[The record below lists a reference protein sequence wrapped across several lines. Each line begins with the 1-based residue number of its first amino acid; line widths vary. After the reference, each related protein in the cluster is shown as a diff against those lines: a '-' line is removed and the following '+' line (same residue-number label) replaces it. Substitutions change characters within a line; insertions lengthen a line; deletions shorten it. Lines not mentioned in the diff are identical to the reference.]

1 MRSTP
6 LRPSLL
12 LVVVAIAS
20 LLSTACG
27 ARWSDEQAE
36 IVASRDSATAQAS
49 TGRATNSGSRASTG
63 GEGEAGSRSAT
74 TIASGSSGG
83 GQGAGDGDG
92 SGSASSGGGG
102 ETTSDGGGGAS
113 GPLPCAAPSD
123 ATGVSAGEITV
134 GSVNSLSGPAPGLAA
149 SSAAAARAYVAYR
162 NSIGGVCGR
171 QITLQVVDD
180 GTDSGRYRSII
191 GELADT
197 VFGVAGGFALGDVGG
212 VEVIKASGI
221 PIVNAPGG
229 QEAADLPTVIDIN
242 PNPARS
248 AKYDYIASNGGTKAS
263 LVYLAVDQSRFEAN
277 IQRGLMEDAGI
288 QIVDVQ
294 ELPLSTLNYDAAARG
309 AVNSGANFLW
319 FIGDQNSIVSMAQS
333 VEDTGHE
340 FTFFEILSFAYGSQ
354 FVQSAGPAAEGVI
367 SWLRTLPN
375 EEAGSN
381 EETARFN
388 EWMERIAP
396 SEPRDPFAADSWAAS
411 KAFFDNLEAL
421 PGPITRET
429 FVQQLSSVETYDADG
444 FYGPVRLGEESK
456 DDCVVGVQV
465 QNGRWKRLTP
475 SSGFLCG

>member
-1 MRSTP
+1 MLGIGRARR
-6 LRPSLL
+6 LRLVAILL
-12 LVVVAIAS
+12 LTALVTAS
-20 LLSTACG
+20 CG

-36 IVASRDSATAQAS
+36 IVASRDSGAGDDVN
-49 TGRATNSGSRASTG
+49 GRASS
-63 GEGEAGSRSAT
+63 
-74 TIASGSSGG
+74 SGSSVSSPDEGASTD
-83 GQGAGDGDG
+83 GAGNRTTTTRRTSGGTTGG
-92 SGSASSGGGG
+92 SEQPARGGGG
-102 ETTSDGGGGAS
+102 EQAAGAGGTGGG

-123 ATGVSAGEITV
+123 APGVSDGEIIV
-134 GSVNSLSGPAPGLAA
+134 GSINSLSGPAPGLAA

-197 VFGVAGGFALGDVGG
+197 VFGIAGGFALGDVGG
-212 VEVIKASGI
+212 VEVIEASGI

-248 AKYDYIASNGGTKAS
+248 AKYDYIARNGGTKAS

-277 IQRGLMEDAGI
+277 IQRGLMEASGI

-319 FIGDQNSIVSMAQS
+319 FVGDQNSIVSMAQS

-340 FTFFEILSFAYGSQ
+340 FAFFEILSFAYGSQ
-354 FVQSAGPAAEGVI
+354 FVQSAGPAAEGVM
-367 SWLRTLPN
+367 SWLRTVPN

-396 SEPRDPFAADSWAAS
+396 SEPRDPFASDSWAAS

-421 PGPITRET
+421 PGPITREA
-429 FVQQLSSVETYDADG
+429 FVQQLASVETYDADG

-465 QNGRWKRLTP
+465 QDGRWKRLTP